1 MTDATCRRRDASGYR
16 DTRWIIYYDSPLQLG
31 CPRTLHSSAY
41 SSFSS
46 SSPLTRNG
54 GGAWIRRPWQCLLL
68 PAACNCCFYLLA
80 SRWHLA
86 VTALMH
92 LGENGRAKRRDDAAL
107 TDRTC
112 KYEVFHHKT
121 LRIARN
127 AAWPSRAESSLK
139 KKSINNVNA
148 QRTAF
153 HQRPNLFIT
162 RAYNTATLI
171 VDVRAYV
178 WI

>member
-31 CPRTLHSSAY
+31 YPRTLHSAY

-54 GGAWIRRPWQCLLL
+54 GGAWIRRPWRCLRDR
-68 PAACNCCFYLLA
+68 NCCFYLLA

-92 LGENGRAKRRDDAAL
+92 LRENGRAKRQDDTAL
-107 TDRTC
+107 TDHTC

-127 AAWPSRAESSLK
+127 AAWRVEPSRAW